1 MTGKVAHSPRRELWR
16 NRRERGDTQGS
27 LAAKIGVAEN
37 TYGRWERGEVMPS
50 PSNMRTLIRLGLIG
64 GRQNRQGSGNGQEPQ
79 SLPLEATDP
88 VMQTPGTPGSERQVR
103 MQGIQNAGERELFGH
118 FQSLS
123 ADKRKIAL
131 EILHLVI
138 AISGSGS

>member
-1 MTGKVAHSPRRELWR
+1 MTGKVAHALGRELWR
-16 NRRERGDTQGS
+16 NRRERGDTQAS

-79 SLPLEATDP
+79 SLLAEATDR
-88 VMQTPGTPGSERQVR
+88 VMQTPESPGPEIQVG
-103 MQGIQNAGERELFGH
+103 MPGIQNTGERELFGL
-118 FQSLS
+118 FRSLPPE
-123 ADKRKIAL
+123 KRKMAL

-138 AISGSGS
+138 AISGPGS